1 MESTVNTDLSQGR
14 GVSGKFL
21 FFLCVSVLQWSNQGF
36 DISPEHQPQS
46 PGPGTPGPGWSGQLR

>member
-21 FFLCVSVLQWSNQGF
+21 FFLCVSVVK
-36 DISPEHQPQS
+36 
-46 PGPGTPGPGWSGQLR
+46 PGL